1 MRNRTDRTGPPS
13 LRRALA
19 LLAAMA
25 LALVLAPSAPAQAF
39 PASTRAQL
47 ISFLNGISGQ
57 NMLSG
62 QHNREPNSDPTKY
75 TRVAQSITGQTPG
88 LWGGDFLFEAADV
101 NARQTMVNEA
111 IRQWQGGSVVA
122 LTWHMCPPTIGS
134 TCSWNEAGI
143 LGSLSDSQWTQL
155 ITNGSS
161 LNNAWKNRLAEVV
174 PYLRQLQ
181 NAGVPVLWRP
191 IHEMNEGWSWWG
203 GRPGANGSRRLYQ
216 ITYDYF
222 TGQGLNNLVW
232 VWNVKDVNMGSIGDY
247 WPGASYVD
255 VASLDIWVK
264 MEPSQSDYQAMLNI
278 AGGKPIALAE
288 VGRVPSPTVM
298 NAQPRWAWWMV
309 WAEWLTDPAYNNN
322 AAVQASYF
330 HSRVFNRGEFSIG
343 GGGGGSRTGPIT
355 GVGSGR
361 CVDVPASNST
371 NGTQLQIWTC
381 NGTGAQSWTV
391 GTDGTVRALGK
402 CLDVNGGINADG
414 TKVQIWDCVAGNQ
427 NQQWTYNATTKRLT
441 NPVTGKCLDA
451 TGQGTADGTKLQI
464 WTCNA
469 QTNQQWN
476 LPA

>member
-1 MRNRTDRTGPPS
+1 
-13 LRRALA
+13 
-19 LLAAMA
+19 MA
-25 LALVLAPSAPAQAF
+25 LALVLAPTAPAQAF

-47 ISFLNGISGQ
+47 VSFLNGISGQ

-88 LWGGDFLFEAADV
+88 LWGGDFLFDSADV

-122 LTWHMCPPTIGS
+122 LTWHMCPPTMGS
-134 TCSWNEAGI
+134 TCNWDNNIKSHLTDAQWNE
-143 LGSLSDSQWTQL
+143 LV
-155 ITNGSS
+155 TNGSG
-161 LNNAWKNRLAEVV
+161 LNNAYKNRLAEAL

-181 NAGVPVLWRP
+181 SAGVPVLFRP
-191 IHEMNEGWSWWG
+191 VHEMNEGWSWWG
-203 GRPGANGSRRLYQ
+203 GRPGANGSRKLYQ

-232 VWNVKDVNMGSIGDY
+232 VWNVKDVNMGSIADY

-264 MEPSQSDYQAMLNI
+264 LEPSQSDYQAMLNI

-288 VGRVPSPTVM
+288 VGRVPSPTIM

-343 GGGGGSRTGPIT
+343 GGGGGGSRTGAIT

-361 CVDVPASNST
+361 CVDVPSSNST

-391 GTDGTVRALGK
+391 GTDGTIRALGK

-414 TKVQIWDCVAGNQ
+414 TKVQLWDCTANNA
-427 NQQWTYNATTKRLT
+427 NQQWTYNATTRRLT

-451 TGQGTADGTKLQI
+451 TGQGTADGTKLQV
-464 WTCNA
+464 WTCNT
-469 QTNQQWN
+469 QTNQQWT

>member
-1 MRNRTDRTGPPS
+1 MRTPLFRP
-13 LRRALA
+13 LRRAA
-19 LLAAMA
+19 ALAAVLT
-25 LALVLAPSAPAQAF
+25 LAVVTLGQAPAQSF
-39 PASTRAQL
+39 GPTTRAQL

-57 NMLSG
+57 STLSG

-88 LWGGDFLFEAADV
+88 LWGGDFLFAAADV
-101 NARQTMVNEA
+101 NARQTMINQA
-111 IRQWQGGSVVA
+111 IQQWQGGSVVA
-122 LTWHMCPPTIGS
+122 LTWHLCPPTVGT
-134 TCSWNEAGI
+134 TCGWDSGGI
-143 LGSLSDSQWTQL
+143 LSHLNDTQWSQL

-161 LNNAWKNRLAEVV
+161 LNNAFKNRLAEAV

-203 GRPGANGSRRLYQ
+203 GRPGANGSRKLYQ
-216 ITYDYF
+216 IVYDYLVG
-222 TGQGLNNLVW
+222 TQGLTNLVW
-232 VWNVKDVNMGSIGDY
+232 VWNVKDLNMGSLADY

-255 VASLDIWVK
+255 VASLDVWVK
-264 MEPSQSDYQAMLNI
+264 LEPSTSDYQAMLNI

-288 VGRVPSPTVM
+288 VGRVPSVAVM

-322 AAVQASYF
+322 AAVQQSYF
-330 HSRVFNRGEFSIG
+330 AARVLNRGEFTVG
-343 GGGGGSRTGPIT
+343 GGGGGSRTGAIT

-361 CVDVPASNST
+361 CVDIPSAGT
-371 NGTQLQIWTC
+371 ANGLQVQIWTC
-381 NGTGAQSWTV
+381 NGSGAQSWTI
-391 GTDGTVRALGK
+391 GTDGTIRALGK

-414 TKVQIWDCVAGNQ
+414 TKVQIWDCLAGNTH
-427 NQQWTYNATTKRLT
+427 QQWSYNATTKRLT
-441 NPVTGKCLDA
+441 NPETGKCLDA
-451 TGQGTADGTKLQI
+451 TGQGTADGVKLQI
-464 WTCNA
+464 WTCNT